1 MVSQRDGTTIPQV
14 TDSTQW
20 ESPTTGAWA
29 YYNND
34 SKKPRLY
41 NWYAV
46 MGLFKNSPSLL
57 S

>member
-1 MVSQRDGTTIPQV
+1 MVSYKDGNPIPQV
-14 TDSTQW
+14 TDPTQR
-20 ESPTTGAWA
+20 ESLITGAWA

-46 MGLFKNSPSLL
+46 MGLPKNSPCFL

>member
-1 MVSQRDGTTIPQV
+1 MVSYKDGNPIPQV
-14 TDSTQW
+14 TDPTQR

>member
-1 MVSQRDGTTIPQV
+1 MVSYKDGNPIPQV
-14 TDSTQW
+14 NDPTQR
-20 ESPTTGAWA
+20 ESLITGAWA

-46 MGLFKNSPSLL
+46 MGLPKNSTSLL

>member
-20 ESPTTGAWA
+20 ESQTTGTWA

-34 SKKPRLY
+34 STKPRLY

-46 MGLFKNSPSLL
+46 MGLPKNSPCFL